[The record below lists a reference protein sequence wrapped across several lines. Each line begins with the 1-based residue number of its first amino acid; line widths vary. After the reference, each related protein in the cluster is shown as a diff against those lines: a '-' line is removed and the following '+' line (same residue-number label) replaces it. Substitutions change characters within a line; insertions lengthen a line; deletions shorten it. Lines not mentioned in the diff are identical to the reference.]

1 MDEVLRDVA
10 SSRLS
15 AADKALFAYVGKL
28 NDAPASVRAGDVE
41 ALRAHGF
48 DDAAIF
54 DAVTV
59 CALFNF
65 FNRWID
71 GTGVEDTPPG
81 WYDERLARFGDRG
94 YAPDA
99 PSAPAAPS

>member
-1 MDEVLRDVA
+1 VDAVLADVP
-10 SSRLS
+10 SSPLS
-15 AADKALFAYVGKL
+15 DPEKALFAYLAVV
-28 NDAPASVRAGDVE
+28 NDAPAEAREDDVARLT
-41 ALRAHGF
+41 ALGWS
-48 DDAAIF
+48 DAAVY

-71 GTGVEDTPPG
+71 GTGVPDTPPR

-94 YAPDA
+94 YAQDDP
-99 PSAPAAPS
+99 PPR